1 MLKGKLV
8 GLRATEREDLKRLHA
23 LEQNVDLVL
32 HAATTW
38 EPTPLAAFEKR
49 FERWLEKGDG
59 WFVIEVEGVVIGSIG
74 LLNPNRHDQSSE
86 FGVFIYD
93 PAYVSKGYGSDAIQV
108 FLDWAFRIQNYRRI
122 WLTVA
127 SNNPRAIAAYK
138 KCGFVHES
146 ALREQLFTNGQYV
159 DLIHMG
165 MLRSE
170 WQSKHGGVRD

>member
-8 GLRATEREDLKRLHA
+8 TLRATEREDLKRLHE
-23 LEQNVDLVL
+23 LERNVELVL
-32 HAATTW
+32 HAAASW
-38 EPTPLAAFEKR
+38 EPMSFAHFEKQ
-49 FERWLEKGDG
+49 FERWLEKGNG
-59 WFVIEVEGVVIGSIG
+59 WMVIEADGVVIGSIG
-74 LLNPNRHDQSSE
+74 LLNPNRHHQSSE

-93 PAYVSKGYGSDAIQV
+93 PDYVGKGYGSDAIQV
-108 FLDWAFRIQNYRRI
+108 FLDWTFRIQNYRRI

-138 KCGFVHES
+138 KCGFRYES
-146 ALREQLFTNGQYV
+146 ALREHLYSDGQYV

-170 WQSKHGGVRD
+170 WEAKDEG